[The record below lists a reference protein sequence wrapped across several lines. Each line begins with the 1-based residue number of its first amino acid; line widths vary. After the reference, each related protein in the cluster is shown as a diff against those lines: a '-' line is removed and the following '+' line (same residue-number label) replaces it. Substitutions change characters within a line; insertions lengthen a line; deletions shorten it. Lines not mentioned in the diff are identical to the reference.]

1 MKQKII
7 KIITIIINFIMSIAL
22 FTNFFNATIHT
33 DGMGINF
40 ICSLPA
46 LPISIALIIY
56 AIMSI
61 INVFQNKVKIT
72 IVDKII
78 IGIFI
83 FLFINALIITIMLKV
98 SN

>member
-1 MKQKII
+1 MKQRII

-22 FTNFFNATIHT
+22 FTHFFNAVIHP

-46 LPISIALIIY
+46 LLISIALIIY
-56 AIMSI
+56 TIMSI
-61 INVFQNKVKIT
+61 INVFQNKIKIT

-78 IGIFI
+78 IGGFI
-83 FLFINALIITIMLKV
+83 FLFINALIFTIMLKV